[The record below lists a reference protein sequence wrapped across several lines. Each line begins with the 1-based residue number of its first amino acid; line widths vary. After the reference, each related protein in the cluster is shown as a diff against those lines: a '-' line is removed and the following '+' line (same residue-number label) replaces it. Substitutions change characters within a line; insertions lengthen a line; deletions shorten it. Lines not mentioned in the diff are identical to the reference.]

1 MMQEQVVKFT
11 LLGKV
16 HTVSTDQ
23 SPEDV
28 QTIANIVEEKIKQAA
43 SRRNMQPTE
52 AFAMVA
58 ALEVAEDLLKLR
70 KDYQRLM
77 SLAKDEDD

>member
-1 MMQEQVVKFT
+1 M
-11 LLGKV
+11 
-16 HTVSTDQ
+16 
-23 SPEDV
+23 DV

>member
-1 MMQEQVVKFT
+1 M
-11 LLGKV
+11 
-16 HTVSTDQ
+16 HTISTDQ

-28 QTIANIVEEKIKQAA
+28 QAIANIVEEKIKQAA

>member
-1 MMQEQVVKFT
+1 MQEQVVRFT

-16 HTVSTDQ
+16 HTVTTDQ

-28 QTIANIVEEKIKQAA
+28 QAIANIVEEKIKQAA
-43 SRRNMQPTE
+43 SRRNMQPSE

-58 ALEVAEDLLKLR
+58 ALGVAEDLLKLR